1 MARKGF
7 ELSIGVIIAILV
19 LIVAALAVITIVLG
33 NIRDTNE
40 NLTPTTNEA
49 ACSIWK
55 EAACGPGDTGTKTHP
70 NLADCQIECSS

>member
-7 ELSIGVIIAILV
+7 EMTIGVIITIVV
-19 LIVAALAVITIVLG
+19 LIVVALAVITIVLG
-33 NIRDTNE
+33 NIRNADN
-40 NLTPTTNEA
+40 NLTPTTNDA
-49 ACSIWK
+49 ACGIWK